1 MKDYN
6 LDGDENKKAVMG
18 TFSYMNQDGVP
29 YARLNAAHGFVPYV
43 EKNDNQAV
51 NTDSDKAT
59 SSYLDMDFDIESD
72 RFDNIG
78 KGFRALRENDLS
90 ANTATNQKLSE
101 NSDSDAQA
109 DTGLDLGLGLDLD
122 LDENGD
128 TDIDVD
134 EKQAPAINNVTDDD
148 DDDDDEPEEAQSK
161 TRMELYDWL
170 QCIVSAIIC
179 GIFIFV
185 FVGRTIGVDG
195 SSMMQTLHNNDR
207 VIMSNLFYTPKQGDI
222 VVFQTSTDSFGGTP
236 LVKRVIAVAGQ
247 TIDIDFQSG
256 DVYIDGVVR
265 EEPYINEPTHSRLNF
280 TGPVTVPEGFIF
292 VMGDNRNHSSDSR
305 DARVGLVDTR
315 YILGRVLIVA
325 IPGADKDSPR
335 DWSRLGATH

>member
-1 MKDYN
+1 MKNSYLED
-6 LDGDENKKAVMG
+6 DEDSNTTPG
-18 TFSYMNQDGVP
+18 TFSYMNQDYVP
-29 YARLNAAHGFVPYV
+29 YAKVNTTQNFVKYT
-43 EKNDNQAV
+43 EEDADQDT
-51 NTDSDKAT
+51 NTDSDDYASQAPVSGARIDT
-59 SSYLDMDFDIESD
+59 NRHY
-72 RFDNIG
+72 NIG
-78 KGFRALRENDLS
+78 IDLKAHRDHS
-90 ANTATNQKLSE
+90 
-101 NSDSDAQA
+101 SDSYASVTRKIDLDADMRAVIDTDTGAYSDLLSDKDIIKDIADELDVYA
-109 DTGLDLGLGLDLD
+109 DT
-122 LDENGD
+122 
-128 TDIDVD
+128 DVN
-134 EKQAPAINNVTDDD
+134 AG
-148 DDDDDEPEEAQSK
+148 EPESEAEPESESEQNK

-195 SSMMQTLHNNDR
+195 SSMMKTLHNNDR

-256 DVYIDGVVR
+256 DVYIDGIVKY
-265 EEPYINEPTHSRLNF
+265 EPYINEPTHSRINF
-280 TGPVTVPEGFIF
+280 VGPVTVPEGFIF

-315 YILGRVLIVA
+315 YILGRVLLVA
-325 IPGADKDSPR
+325 IPGADEESPR
-335 DWSRLGATH
+335 DWSRFGSAH